1 MDHRVP
7 GLLIWGMDSALDKTL
22 LDQQF
27 ERLDLTGIVKNEG
40 VNGLRC
46 SLKDGVFH
54 GRLL

>member
-7 GLLIWGMDSALDKTL
+7 GLLIWAMDSALDQAL
-22 LDQQF
+22 LDQRF
-27 ERLDLTGIVKNEG
+27 ERLDLIGIVKNEG

-46 SLKDGVFH
+46 SLKDGVLH